1 MTLII
6 CQWSNRYFK
15 VINIQQYSLCF
26 VTAFTSG
33 KKNARNNCLTSN
45 LTFKPGFMTCKILT
59 FSGYSHFPSTNLK
72 ISQEMIEILFLG
84 VKSDVRSALNR
95 LNTN

>member
-6 CQWSNRYFK
+6 CPWSNRYFK

-45 LTFKPGFMTCKILT
+45 LTFKPGFMTCKILVVVLI
-59 FSGYSHFPSTNLK
+59 HFLDIATSLQQTLR
-72 ISQEMIEILFLG
+72 S
-84 VKSDVRSALNR
+84 VKK
-95 LNTN
+95 